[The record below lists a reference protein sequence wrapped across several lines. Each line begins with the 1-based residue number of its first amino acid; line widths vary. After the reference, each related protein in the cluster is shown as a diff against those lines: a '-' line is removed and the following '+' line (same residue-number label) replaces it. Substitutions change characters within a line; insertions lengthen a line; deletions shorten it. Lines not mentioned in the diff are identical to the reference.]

1 MNYDKEVPDFL
12 GGLGD
17 MLPADVLKK
26 VVELL
31 EQLRRADKDHQGSTV
46 FIYAPGSQYVET
58 VQNQYLY
65 PAPSPAPYRGGE
77 STVGGKPAPYRGGES
92 TMGEHAYDRGGES
105 TGGGKPAPH
114 RVGESM
120 VGGKPA
126 YDRSGESTVGGK
138 PANDRS
144 GELVVEER
152 IRRCIGL
159 LMAERY
165 GNEPLFNLQGH
176 WQAVYRILVDKGYCR
191 DSDFDGFD
199 AFIRRV
205 MPEEVNKPYKKD
217 SVRNINKTSF
227 NKPFDRWRYDPDDYG
242 TRKPFE
248 RMVAIAR
255 RFKEILEEI
264 DL

>member
-1 MNYDKEVPDFL
+1 MNNNEEVPDFL
-12 GGLGD
+12 RGLGD

-26 VVELL
+26 MNELL
-31 EQLRRADKDHQGSTV
+31 EQLHRKDKDHQGSPV

-77 STVGGKPAPYRGGES
+77 STKGE
-92 TMGEHAYDRGGES
+92 T
-105 TGGGKPAPH
+105 
-114 RVGESM
+114 
-120 VGGKPA
+120 A
-126 YDRSGESTVGGK
+126 YDRSGESTMGGK
-138 PANDRS
+138 PAYDRS

-227 NKPFDRWRYDPDDYG
+227 NKPFDRWRYDPDDFG